1 MGKIFESKGLRL
13 FGSIMTIVLVIV
25 WVGVFVTM
33 LHCLRTRKLLW
44 PRAIPEARDLPL
56 RHDFLLSLFDHA
68 SSRLSF

>member
-44 PRAIPEARDLPL
+44 PK
-56 RHDFLLSLFDHA
+56 SNT
-68 SSRLSF
+68 